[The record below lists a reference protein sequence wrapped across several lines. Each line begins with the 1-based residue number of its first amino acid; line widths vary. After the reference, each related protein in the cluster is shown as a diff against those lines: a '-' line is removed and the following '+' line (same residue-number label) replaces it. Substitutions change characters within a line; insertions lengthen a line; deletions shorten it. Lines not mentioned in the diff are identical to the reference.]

1 MDERALKRAHALE
14 SRYPRRRYAAPTDA
28 AASLRR
34 ILPAGALDAV
44 AARE

>member
-14 SRYPRRRYAAPTDA
+14 SRNPRRRYAAPSYATT
-28 AASLRR
+28 SLRR